1 MSSPLYKEEIT
12 YIKKIMLILKEKPNA
27 GMNSTS
33 PDF

>member
-12 YIKKIMLILKEKPNA
+12 YIKKFMLVLKEKPNA
-27 GMNSTS
+27 GMSATS